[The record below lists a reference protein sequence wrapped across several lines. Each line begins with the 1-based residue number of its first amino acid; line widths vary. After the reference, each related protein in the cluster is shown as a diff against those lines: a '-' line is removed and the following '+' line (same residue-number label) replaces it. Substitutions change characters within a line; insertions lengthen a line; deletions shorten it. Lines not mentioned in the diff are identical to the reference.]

1 MRKPLRPALTR
12 RYGERLEA
20 LYAELSDREA
30 DELRALREAGT
41 DQPVAA
47 TVLRPAQALL
57 GQEEGEVEPGTRFT
71 ELGGDSLTA
80 LSFSQLLK
88 ETHHVDVPV
97 DVVINPVNSLRQVA
111 DHIERARRLL

>member
-1 MRKPLRPALTR
+1 VRKPLRPALTR

-30 DELRALREAGT
+30 DEPRALREAGT

-47 TVLRPAQALL
+47 TVLRAAQALL
-57 GQEEGEVEPGTRFT
+57 GQ

-88 ETHHVDVPV
+88 EIHHVDVPV